1 MSFVEQEDVFEVVE
15 SLMTNLFKT
24 FSSKDVQKISKN
36 FMRRGYVKVRY
47 G

>member
-24 FSSKDVQKISKN
+24 FSSKKMMFKN
-36 FMRRGYVKVRY
+36 FQEFHTKRLC
-47 G
+47 